1 MRTGGALYQIFA
13 KPNTPRKNSRKNRQF
28 LSRIT
33 SKAMQ
38 HTFKSGNQKTNNSF
52 TLKNRCIYLRKGAF
66 TFAHYEIFATPPTFY
81 AFISRARPE

>member
-1 MRTGGALYQIFA
+1 MRTGGALYQIFT

-28 LSRIT
+28 LSQIT

-52 TLKNRCIYLRKGAF
+52 TLKTRCIYLRNGAF
-66 TFAHYEIFATPPTFY
+66 TFAHYALKLLGGEQNKN
-81 AFISRARPE
+81 S